1 MHYSQV
7 SSQISGTFL
16 DRVMRVI
23 NPSDHILVSIVSGNF
38 FERTSETKFLSA
50 EKIENFRFTRKFT
63 PPPPVKGNERK
74 NENERKRPCK

>member
-38 FERTSETKFLSA
+38 FERTSETKFSSA
-50 EKIENFRFTRKFT
+50 EKLKISDSLENS

>member
-63 PPPPVKGNERK
+63 PPPPSK
-74 NENERKRPCK
+74 RKREKKRKRTETPL